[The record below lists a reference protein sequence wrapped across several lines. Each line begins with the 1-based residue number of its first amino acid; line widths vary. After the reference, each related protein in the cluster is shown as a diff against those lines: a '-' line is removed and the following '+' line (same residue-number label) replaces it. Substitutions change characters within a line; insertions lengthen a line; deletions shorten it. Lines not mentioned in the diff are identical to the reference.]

1 MNARTRYGAALII
14 ALTLTGTA
22 AAETAED
29 SNDRFALAP
38 ADGGF
43 LRLDKKTG
51 AVAMCAHTG
60 NTWACTPVQDQ
71 AAPLAA
77 PGELSQLEQENR
89 KLKDRVKALEEALE
103 TAKPPLPEG
112 PPGGNIDL
120 PTDQQVDQA
129 LDYFER
135 VYKKIR
141 DRMKDLDKPL
151 PPAKNAPPPDNPVP
165 PPKGAL

>member
-1 MNARTRYGAALII
+1 MKARTRYGTALIVAL
-14 ALTLTGTA
+14 ALTGGA

-29 SNDRFALAP
+29 SNERFTMSP

-51 AVAMCAHTG
+51 AVAMCAHAG
-60 NTWACTPVQDQ
+60 KTWTCTPVQDQ
-71 AAPLAA
+71 TALTAS
-77 PGELSQLEQENR
+77 GELSRLEQEN
-89 KLKDRVKALEEALE
+89 KELKDRVKALEEALE
-103 TAKPPLPEG
+103 TTKPAPPEG
-112 PPGGNIDL
+112 KIDL

-151 PPAKNAPPPDNPVP
+151 PPTENAPPQDDPAP
-165 PPKGAL
+165 PPKGSL